1 MSLQFMDTN
10 NVNLSNP
17 KEIKAFLFEYDQ
29 WLNAQFFDM
38 SIQDLQAARA
48 QMFDQLLVRLWQSF
62 NLDRPHISLNAV
74 GGYGRGTLHPKSD
87 IDLCILHDKA
97 LNEDEKQGISSFLTA
112 LWDFS
117 VDIGHAVRSTA
128 ENIEAAKSDISIA
141 TNLLDIRTM
150 HGNQA
155 HARDIRALIY
165 ENNLWTSESFFEFKI
180 DEQNSRHE
188 KAKNTALFLEPN
200 LKNNPGGMR
209 DVQTIVWIARK
220 HYNVADA
227 AALKSLGFLKQDE
240 YTELRES
247 YDFICRIRWA
257 LHSVANRA
265 EERLLFE
272 HQLDV
277 AEFMKFGHGN
287 NAQLAVEKMMRQLFR
302 AMTRVRELNQIIC
315 NVFLREICEQS
326 SNASVTHIDDGFSIC
341 NGMIQANFDEVF
353 YDKTNVIKLFRYIA
367 EYPQITNIAP
377 ETIRLIRQ
385 TRRGLLG
392 ELQDYHGCRIEFL
405 RILKHA
411 NGLKLPFS
419 LMHRYGILA
428 SYFPQWR
435 AIEGQMQFDMHNA
448 YTVDEHAF
456 KLIQYIDS
464 FKSSDKSKLLAS
476 SVFKQNVSK
485 HVIVIAA
492 MCHDLSGKQSNES
505 NEVSAAH
512 AREFA
517 TLHQLKQ
524 SEIDLIVW
532 LVNQQHLLVSTV
544 QTQDIHDP
552 DVINKIAKTVRT
564 EVKLNALFCFTV
576 ADMMATNDLMWN
588 EWQESLL
595 NELYFSLRRALK
607 QGLENVFEQRTV
619 IRENKADAMQLLTD
633 KGFDESKVL
642 TLWTELPSSFFIE
655 HQAEELSDFTDL
667 IISADDTVVSINED
681 ASFGCNNLLVYASDR
696 SMLFVDL
703 FNTLATLKVRVK
715 SAKILKTKNNKVLE
729 VIKFLDQYD
738 EVIRDKYR
746 IEQITKRIQETVAN
760 KKQLRKPV
768 RPKFVENFEHN
779 PTIEFLPSAKKGKTL
794 LRINALDDPRFVER
808 ICQVFK
814 QNELM
819 IHSAKISS
827 LGESSE
833 NVFLISTKDN
843 QAITTNQQ
851 TDLQDA
857 LVNKIA

>member
-1 MSLQFMDTN
+1 MSDQHRSAN
-10 NVNLSNP
+10 NVNMSNP
-17 KEIKAFLFEYDQ
+17 KDIKAFLSEYDQ
-29 WLNAQFFDM
+29 WLNSQFFDM

-48 QMFDQLLVRLWQSF
+48 QIFDKLLIRLWQSF
-62 NLDRPHISLNAV
+62 DLERSHISLNAV
-74 GGYGRGTLHPKSD
+74 GGYGRATLHPKSD
-87 IDLCILHDKA
+87 IDLCILHDKE
-97 LNEDEKQGISSFLTA
+97 LSDDEKRAISSFLTA

-117 VDIGHAVRSTA
+117 VDIGHAVRSTE
-128 ENIEAAKSDISIA
+128 ENIVAAKTDITIA
-141 TNLLDIRTM
+141 TNLLDIRTLV
-150 HGNQA
+150 GNQSHA
-155 HARDIRALIY
+155 HDIRVLIY
-165 ENNLWTSESFFEFKI
+165 ANSLWTSESFFEFKI
-180 DEQNSRHE
+180 EEQNGRHE
-188 KAKNTALFLEPN
+188 KAKNTALYLEPN

-227 AALKSLGFLKQDE
+227 AALKTLGFLKPDE
-240 YTELRES
+240 YTELREA

-257 LHSVANRA
+257 LHSVAKRA

-302 AMTRVRELNQIIC
+302 AMTRIRELNQIIC

-326 SNASVTHIDDGFSIC
+326 SDDSKINIDEAFSIC

-367 EYPQITNIAP
+367 ENPQIKNIAP

-464 FKSSDKSKLLAS
+464 FKSNEKSKLLAS

-492 MCHDLSGKQSNES
+492 LCHDLSGKQSNES
-505 NEVSAAH
+505 NDVSAAH
-512 AREFA
+512 AHEFA

-524 SEIDLIVW
+524 SEIDLVVW

-552 DVINKIAKTVRT
+552 DVINKLAKTVRT

-576 ADMMATNDLMWN
+576 ADIMATNDHMWN

-619 IRENKADAMQLLTD
+619 IRENKADALQELVE
-633 KGFDESKVL
+633 KGIDESKVSL
-642 TLWTELPSSFFIE
+642 LWSEFPSSFFIE
-655 HQAEELSDFTDL
+655 HQAEELSEFTDL
-667 IISADDTVVSINED
+667 IISAEDTVVSINED
-681 ASFGCNNLLVYASDR
+681 ASFGCNNLLVYACDR

-746 IEQITKRIQETVAN
+746 IEQITKRIKETVAN
-760 KKQLRKPV
+760 KTQQRKPV
-768 RPKFVENFEHN
+768 RPKFVENFEHD

-833 NVFLISTKDN
+833 NVFLVSTKEQ
-843 QAITTNQQ
+843 QAISLDDQQ
-851 TDLQDA
+851 A
-857 LVNKIA
+857 LKHALESRMA